1 MLSLLKAKFLI
12 ATNINDTLTP
22 INVIDHEG
30 CAHEGFDDGGSAGI
44 ARLRGHSNG

>member
-12 ATNINDTLTP
+12 ATNINVTLTP

-30 CAHEGFDDGGSAGI
+30 CAHEGFDDGGPAGI